1 MITEEDF
8 NNAIE
13 TIKGKL
19 DDTNSALISDD
30 LLSMKAGFDG
40 ALSSNKEKDATI
52 EKLNNEKDEL
62 IKVNGKLFQKIGY
75 PDTSKKEDEET
86 DDKISLNDIINEK
99 GELI

>member
-13 TIKGKL
+13 TIKSKL
-19 DDTNSALISDD
+19 DETNSALISDD

-40 ALSSNKEKDATI
+40 ALSSNKEKDDTI

-75 PDTSKKEDEET
+75 SDTSKKEEEET

>member
-19 DDTNSALISDD
+19 DETNSALISDD

-40 ALSSNKEKDATI
+40 ALSLNKEKDATI
-52 EKLNNEKDEL
+52 EKLNNGEDIYVMEE
-62 IKVNGKLFQKIGY
+62 
-75 PDTSKKEDEET
+75 DKEDVENTESEVT
-86 DDKISLNDIINEK
+86 YWKYGKDM
-99 GELI
+99 

>member
-19 DDTNSALISDD
+19 DETNSALISDD

-40 ALSSNKEKDATI
+40 ALSLNKEKDETI

-62 IKVNGKLFQKIGY
+62 IKVNGKLF
-75 PDTSKKEDEET
+75 KK
-86 DDKISLNDIINEK
+86 
-99 GELI
+99 